1 MRLLKPYFKRYK
13 LDLVLAVITVII
25 MAMAM
30 LFQPTLLSKI
40 VQAISDDNMS
50 KVRHIGLQLLVIAG
64 IGLIAGIVNTIFA
77 ARASQGIA
85 SDVREAVYRKIQT
98 FSFGNVEQFSAGN
111 LVVRL
116 TNDVQQIQSIL
127 MMMLQPLL
135 RMPILFI
142 GQFPSYGGSSSS
154 WLSWLVLFQRWS
166 WEKWGSVSG

>member
-64 IGLIAGIVNTIFA
+64 IV
-77 ARASQGIA
+77 
-85 SDVREAVYRKIQT
+85 
-98 FSFGNVEQFSAGN
+98 
-111 LVVRL
+111 
-116 TNDVQQIQSIL
+116 
-127 MMMLQPLL
+127 
-135 RMPILFI
+135 
-142 GQFPSYGGSSSS
+142 
-154 WLSWLVLFQRWS
+154 
-166 WEKWGSVSG
+166 